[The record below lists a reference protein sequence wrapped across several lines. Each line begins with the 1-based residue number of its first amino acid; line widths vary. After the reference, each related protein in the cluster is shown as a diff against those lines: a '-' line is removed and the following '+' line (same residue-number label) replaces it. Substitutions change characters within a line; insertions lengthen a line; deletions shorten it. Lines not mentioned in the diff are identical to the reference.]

1 MRTAYLDCAAGISG
15 DMCLGALVDAG
26 ASFAKMKR
34 ELRKVPLPGYTIS
47 SRKVSRAGI
56 SATKVDVRIKSLE
69 VRKWKDIQT
78 IIRKSGLSENTK
90 DKGLSIF
97 KRIFEAEAKVHG
109 KAFDM
114 VHLHELGAVDCIVD
128 IFGTLIGLELLGIEK
143 IISSP
148 VNLGNGI
155 VQTAHGILPV
165 PAPAT
170 IELLKERLV
179 YSSEIPF
186 ELTTPTGAVLIRE
199 LTSSQASIPLMAVDK
214 IGYGAGGRELEEMP
228 NVLRIMIGDEY
239 KAADGLS
246 PSTDNSVVVLE
257 TNIDDMNPQYYESV
271 MGRLF
276 DAGALDVFL
285 ENIIM
290 KKGRPAIKLTAIIL
304 DNDIDRASDILFK
317 ETTTIGLRL
326 HRTERRILDREV
338 KRIKTRYG
346 FVRFKISSYKG
357 KVVTASPEYED
368 IRAISEKKNIPI
380 RVIAKELS
388 VIKP

>member
-1 MRTAYLDCAAGISG
+1 
-15 DMCLGALVDAG
+15 
-26 ASFAKMKR
+26 
-34 ELRKVPLPGYTIS
+34 
-47 SRKVSRAGI
+47 
-56 SATKVDVRIKSLE
+56 
-69 VRKWKDIQT
+69 
-78 IIRKSGLSENTK
+78 
-90 DKGLSIF
+90 
-97 KRIFEAEAKVHG
+97 
-109 KAFDM
+109 
-114 VHLHELGAVDCIVD
+114 
-128 IFGTLIGLELLGIEK
+128 
-143 IISSP
+143 
-148 VNLGNGI
+148 
-155 VQTAHGILPV
+155 
-165 PAPAT
+165 
-170 IELLKERLV
+170 
-179 YSSEIPF
+179 
-186 ELTTPTGAVLIRE
+186 
-199 LTSSQASIPLMAVDK
+199 
-214 IGYGAGGRELEEMP
+214 
-228 NVLRIMIGDEY
+228 
-239 KAADGLS
+239 
-246 PSTDNSVVVLE
+246 VLE

-304 DNDIDRASDILFK
+304 ENDIDRASDILFK

-338 KRIKTRYG
+338 IRIKTRYG